1 MSDTDTDEHNSR
13 VLPPIFPCGM
23 CGGRGVNSNG
33 SDCEYCDCGMADAD
47 NDIIAAKEI
56 GYDPHFAAR
65 MP

>member
-1 MSDTDTDEHNSR
+1 MSDTDGQE
-13 VLPPIFPCGM
+13 PPIFPCGM

-33 SDCEYCDCGMADAD
+33 SDCEYCDCGMAEAD
-47 NDIIAAKEI
+47 NDVIAAKEI